1 MSITADGDPYEG
13 QAGTSGFYK
22 QLSASLTT
30 SFGASTIR
38 RIAKMNHS
46 TTGETPTSSFFVD
59 NDNLN
64 VISEQAI
71 THSSNINGS
80 HFQSGIEYLG
90 NDDSITGS
98 YKVVLDSSTNFLN
111 SLRRIGSIDLS
122 FYTTEQFF
130 TLGDG
135 TTWNPG
141 DTFNITQS
149 IDINNN
155 LFKEGSITL
164 TFDRFKPS
172 STTGVAASSN
182 PSKNFLIDSKQEN
195 EIKPDGGANF
205 PIRVKSGTGQFPT
218 FGTGTSNFG
227 DDFVSSTL
235 LTATD
240 NYELRF
246 ANEVFLW
253 PSSTNYS
260 NYIPPGPNYSSI
272 SGDDTSGF
280 TGRRYV
286 TFKLG
291 EIDKLS
297 SLSLEI
303 KSARG
308 FTTSNTSGD
317 NGLLQQTHD
326 FQFILIVI
334 NASDNSRVTQW
345 MDVNAEYIG
354 GDPTNEDGDGCLTGG
369 TLATNGNLLRNITFG
384 SGGPQTGVVYVRM
397 GWNVSAGT
405 TVSLG
410 EDSTSNAVRRIK
422 CVTLA

>member
-1 MSITADGDPYEG
+1 MNQSI
-13 QAGTSGFYK
+13 
-22 QLSASLTT
+22 
-30 SFGASTIR
+30 
-38 RIAKMNHS
+38 
-46 TTGETPTSSFFVD
+46 TGETPIFPFFVD
-59 NDNLN
+59 NNNLN
-64 VISEQAI
+64 TISEQAI
-71 THSSNINGS
+71 QYISSINGS

-111 SLRRIGSIDLS
+111 SSRRIGSIDLS

-130 TLGDG
+130 TLDNG

-149 IDINNN
+149 IDINDN

-195 EIKPDGGANF
+195 EIKPDGGANL
-205 PIRVKSGTGQFPT
+205 PVRVKSGTGQFPT

-227 DDFVSSTL
+227 DNFVSSTL

-317 NGLLQQTHD
+317 SGLLQQTHD
-326 FQFILIVI
+326 FYFALIVL
-334 NASDNSRVTQW
+334 NALDNSRVTQW
-345 MDVNAEYIG
+345 MDVNAEYTG

-384 SGGPQTGVVYVRM
+384 SGGTQTGVVYVRM

-410 EDSTSNAVRRIK
+410 EDSTSNTVRRIK